1 MPRIHIRCNIITDP
15 DRAGRRRL
23 HSSDIHPYLPC
34 FFHVPVR
41 TVYEVLGM
49 SHHTLAPLRKSWNLK
64 RWPFADICRGAFAL
78 GDKPVLWDDVEDLR
92 VKMMQMEGADERIV
106 KILEIMGERALLY
119 KDMVNVEVAR
129 MIRNQRE
136 KSGEAAPMGCI
147 QAPAPCKATDE
158 PPAAATSELAVVKS
172 AEPTDAERLSAAL
185 SEDVSWLED
194 FSRDLQGWLDLPH
207 EET

>member
-23 HSSDIHPYLPC
+23 HSSDIYPYLPC
-34 FFHVPVR
+34 FFHVPVK

-64 RWPFADICRGAFAL
+64 RWPFSDICRGAFAL

-92 VKMMQMEGADERIV
+92 VKMMQGADERIV

-129 MIRNQRE
+129 MIRSKRE
-136 KSGEAAPMGCI
+136 KSGGAAPIGCV
-147 QAPAPCKATDE
+147 QAPPPCKTDE
-158 PPAAATSELAVVKS
+158 PPPAAAIEPPVVES
-172 AEPTDAERLSAAL
+172 AETTDADRLSAAL

-207 EET
+207 EEA